1 MPNHV
6 TNKITAPREVIKSM
20 LDEDGLVDFNM
31 IISRHKDLEL
41 NGANGVRGESE
52 SAAELM
58 CREKP
63 SDNELVERMAM
74 VNRLRSSAINMD
86 DESFE
91 QFILMMRNKRKHGF
105 YHMMDFAR
113 NAWGTKWNAYGQSEE
128 YSNETIVSF
137 QTAWSH
143 PEPVIKALSLKFPE
157 HEIIVIYAD
166 EDTGSNCGAYTIK
179 GGKNIS
185 EDIAPN
191 YNEQSKDEKRKWTK
205 FAFELCNK
213 DCDPIDY
220 GYDSNWDCIEE

>member
-6 TNKITAPREVIKSM
+6 TNIITAPKEVIKSM
-20 LDEDGLVDFNM
+20 LDKEGFVDFNM

-41 NGANGVRGESE
+41 NGANGVRGDSE
-52 SAAELM
+52 CASELM

-63 SDNELVERMAM
+63 HDNELIEKMQM
-74 VNRLRSSAINMD
+74 VNRLRSSAIDMD

-91 QFILMMRNKRKHGF
+91 QFVLMMRNKRKHGF

-113 NAWGTKWNAYGQSEE
+113 DAWGTKWNAYNQSEGGN
-128 YSNETIVSF
+128 NETMVSF

-143 PEPVIKALSLKFPE
+143 PEPVVKALSLKFPE
-157 HEIIVIYAD
+157 YEITVTYAD

-185 EDIAPN
+185 EDIAPD

-220 GYDSNWDCIEE
+220 GYDSNWDQIEE